1 MVPFLNYLV
10 ETSLALSWAVI
21 FLVAAIVGE
30 LGYRCGRFRAARR
43 KASDAERATIG
54 TLVAAM
60 VTLLAFGLGLTISF
74 AQGRFET
81 RRELVTQEA
90 NAIGTAW
97 LRAGFFAAPEGPR
110 IRVLLEE
117 YAQVRL
123 DYITAD
129 GPTTVPALLARTNT
143 IQNELWALATA
154 IVTKRPDPVA
164 TSMVTALNELIDLS
178 LSQRFAFTNRVP
190 IYLMWTILAGSML
203 SIGAMKFQFGVAGA
217 RQPTLT
223 ALLLFMWTGAIILIV
238 DLNRPRLGWIR
249 VDPTPM
255 VWTIQGFGS
264 GTPPAR

>member
-1 MVPFLNYLV
+1 MLNALV
-10 ETSLALSWAVI
+10 IHLASFSVLAFAGVLFAVQA
-21 FLVAAIVGE
+21 LAREVG
-30 LGYRCGRFRAARR
+30 YAFGRRAA
-43 KASDAERATIG
+43 KQAD
-54 TLVAAM
+54 
-60 VTLLAFGLGLTISF
+60 
-74 AQGRFET
+74 
-81 RRELVTQEA
+81 
-90 NAIGTAW
+90 
-97 LRAGFFAAPEGPR
+97 AAPEGVG
-110 IRVLLEE
+110 ILVGGML
-117 YAQVRL
+117 
-123 DYITAD
+123 
-129 GPTTVPALLARTNT
+129 GLLAFV
-143 IQNELWALATA
+143 LALTLSFASA
-154 IVTKRPDPVA
+154 RFQV
-164 TSMVTALNELIDLS
+164 VTALNELIDLS